1 MLSEMLSEKNRSLY
15 VIDGYKFRF
24 HKNLKNNVD
33 RYCCTKKI
41 CTAYIHLNNNV
52 IIKKVLN
59 HENHEKDSNETLKRQ
74 TVSNQVKRKAVD
86 DINEKPSKII
96 HSHLTQDVDTL
107 TTYDL
112 TLIRKNIHHARSSIM
127 PKLPVDLNELHI
139 SLDNMSHLLITNRN
153 EFFTFK

>member
-1 MLSEMLSEKNRSLY
+1 MSNVEILSEMLSEKNRSIY

-24 HKNLKNNVD
+24 HKNLKNDID
-33 RYCCTKKI
+33 RYCCTKKT
-41 CTAYIHLNNNV
+41 CKAYIHLNNNV

-59 HENHEKDSNETLKRQ
+59 NENHEKDSVETINRQ

-96 HSHLTQDVDTL
+96 HSHLTQDVNTL

-127 PKLPVDLNELHI
+127 PKLPVNLNELGGY
-139 SLDNMSHLLITNRN
+139 
-153 EFFTFK
+153 